1 MLQLMKIH
9 NEWNVSQCTTSL
21 MHHLTK
27 WNRSRLS
34 VYSWASQTGNMP
46 EAQKR
51 AGWATDEV
59 GSYEI
64 TGIRSFFSDP
74 QPLTLSYDSTNS
86 WPGVLKAAMVN
97 EVGLTFSWPWLG
109 EKDIN
114 KLGGGKDGGRK
125 LSVGVR
131 QGPGG
136 QSIRPPKLHLGLER
150 TDLASVTDASWNF
163 SYYKS
168 NTCSL

>member
-1 MLQLMKIH
+1 MKIH
-9 NEWNVSQCTTSL
+9 NERNVTSL
-21 MHHLTK
+21 KHNLHMTQNETDPDYLCTVGHP
-27 WNRSRLS
+27 RLG
-34 VYSWASQTGNMP
+34 TC
-46 EAQKR
+46 QKR

-59 GSYEI
+59 GLYEI

-86 WPGVLKAAMVN
+86 WPGVLKATMVN

-136 QSIRPPKLHLGLER
+136 QSIRPPKSHLGLER